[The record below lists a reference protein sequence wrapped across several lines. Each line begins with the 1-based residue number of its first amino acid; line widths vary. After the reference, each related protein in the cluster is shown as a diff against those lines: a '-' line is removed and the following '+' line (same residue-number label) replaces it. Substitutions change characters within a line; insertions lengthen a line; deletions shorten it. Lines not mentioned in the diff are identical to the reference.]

1 MTENWIT
8 AASLWYFYR
17 WMKISLD
24 NSSSSSSSLM
34 FESCLQNIRSSGRV
48 KRSKRNRDSSSS
60 SRNNSCLLPVAHS
73 CHWDTGRMMPPVH
86 PKHQPVCP
94 QSSVAW
100 LLFRISNLVFP
111 ESENWDLWDYETWV
125 SWFENL
131 TVTMFHRCSFSH
143 FCAVCHQNIKICFSL
158 FCRAIYNGSCNIGYC
173 RLVPLVYVLCLG
185 WPMDPLSSHGLRGC
199 TSPALIGM
207 ELCLS
212 VCLSDAFKYDFCKK
226 ALSNFNVTWKVSW
239 NLVWLCGIYNFFVTS
254 SSWFL

>member
-24 NSSSSSSSLM
+24 NSSSSLM

-199 TSPALIGM
+199 TSPAPYWNGIM
-207 ELCLS
+207 SCLS
-212 VCLSDAFKYDFCKK
+212 VCLMPLNMTFARRHCPISI
-226 ALSNFNVTWKVSW
+226 LVTA
-239 NLVWLCGIYNFFVTS
+239 NLYP
-254 SSWFL
+254 